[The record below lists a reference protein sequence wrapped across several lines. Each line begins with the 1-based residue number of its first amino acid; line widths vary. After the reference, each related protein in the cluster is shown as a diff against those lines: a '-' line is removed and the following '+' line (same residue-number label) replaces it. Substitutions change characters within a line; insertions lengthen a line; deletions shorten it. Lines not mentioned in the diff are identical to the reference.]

1 MAPVLLPVSTA
12 LVFLLRR
19 AFLPRLHHLQRER
32 QLLCNDKARVQRDF
46 ALGIAASVPITVENL
61 LGVDGH
67 RNGCSVC
74 NPPFV
79 EQPFE
84 RDVEVLDGRVGI
96 NENDEAVRLEEL
108 GKDVRLDPRVVQPF
122 HGLGAVEFVVVAMNL
137 GYNGMSVSSLD

>member
-1 MAPVLLPVSTA
+1 M
-12 LVFLLRR
+12 
-19 AFLPRLHHLQRER
+19 
-32 QLLCNDKARVQRDF
+32 
-46 ALGIAASVPITVENL
+46 
-61 LGVDGH
+61 
-67 RNGCSVC
+67 C